1 MRVDVRGI
9 ARIALP
15 AIALVVAPAS
25 ALAANR
31 AFWLELPSTYMT
43 EQDRKIAIERINGAL
58 DGGKDGQ
65 TYRWENP
72 ATGASGSVTPK
83 SSFTRDGARCR
94 SADFAT
100 TAGGRNNASTWKLC
114 KLGDGWKIVDD

>member
-1 MRVDVRGI
+1 MRGI

-15 AIALVVAPAS
+15 ATVLVVATAS
-25 ALAANR
+25 AFAANR

-43 EQDRKIAIERINGAL
+43 EQDRKIAIDKINRAL
-58 DGGKDGQ
+58 DGGNDGQ

-94 SADFAT
+94 SADFST
-100 TAGGRNNASTWKLC
+100 TAGGRKNASTWKLC
-114 KLGDGWKIVDD
+114 KVGDGWKIVD